1 MEVTNMEYVYASLI
15 LNKLGKKIDEKGIEA
30 ILKAA
35 GATPESGRIKA
46 ITAALAGV
54 NIEEVLKTAASI
66 PVATSAAPTSAAPAP
81 VEEKKEEKEE
91 KKEEEMVGLGA
102 LFG

>member
-1 MEVTNMEYVYASLI
+1 MEYVYASLI

-46 ITAALAGV
+46 MVAALAGV
-54 NIEEVLKTAASI
+54 NIEEVLKSAAAI
-66 PVATSAAPTSAAPAP
+66 PVAAAAAPTSAAPAP
-81 VEEKKEEKEE
+81 VEEKKEEKKEE
-91 KKEEEMVGLGA
+91 KEEEMVGLGA

>member
-1 MEVTNMEYVYASLI
+1 MEYVYASLI
-15 LNKLGKKIDEKGIEA
+15 LNKLGKKIDEKGIDA

-46 ITAALAGV
+46 MVAALEGV
-54 NIEEVLKTAASI
+54 NIEEVLKTAAAI
-66 PVATSAAPTSAAPAP
+66 PVATSAAPTTAAPAP
-81 VEEKKEEKEE
+81 VKAKKEEKKEE
-91 KKEEEMVGLGA
+91 KEEEMVGLGA